1 MGVNRVHCP
10 TTPMTQQPAST
21 ATRPGNALEL
31 RGVSRTYG
39 TTHALRAVD
48 LDAAW
53 GRVLVLFGHN
63 GAGKSTLLRVAA
75 ALVKPTA
82 GSVTTAGFD
91 ADKNAGRVRAA
102 TGYAGHGTLLYDDL
116 TPEENLRF
124 YARLYGVP
132 QPDERAG
139 EVLRDV
145 GAERWAHRRVRGLSN
160 GMQKRVAI
168 ARALLHRPALLLL
181 DEPHAG
187 LDVQGRDFVDT
198 VVRAVAAGG
207 GAVVLSAH
215 DPALAFALDGDF
227 AVLRGGRLAATGE
240 AGSATPDEIA
250 ALLSAPAEG
259 AT

>member
-1 MGVNRVHCP
+1 
-10 TTPMTQQPAST
+10 MTEQPAP
-21 ATRPGNALEL
+21 APTRSGHALEL

-39 TTHALRAVD
+39 STHALRNVD
-48 LDAAW
+48 LDVAW

-91 ADKNAGRVRAA
+91 ADKDARGVRAA
-102 TGYAGHGTLLYDDL
+102 TGYVGHGTLLYDDL

-132 QPDERAG
+132 RPDERTG

-145 GAERWAHRRVRGLSN
+145 GAERWAQRRVRGLSN

-181 DEPHAG
+181 DEPDSG
-187 LDVQGRDFVDT
+187 LDVEGQAFVDT
-198 VVRAVAAGG
+198 VVRAVANGG
-207 GAVVLSAH
+207 GAVVFSAH
-215 DPALAFALDGDF
+215 DPAQGLALADNF
-227 AVLRGGRLAATGE
+227 AVLRGGRIASTGE
-240 AGSATPDEIA
+240 AASASPDEIA
-250 ALLSAPAEG
+250 ALLSAPAE
-259 AT
+259 AA

>member
-1 MGVNRVHCP
+1 
-10 TTPMTQQPAST
+10 MTQQPEPT
-21 ATRPGNALEL
+21 PPRPGHALEL
-31 RGVSRTYG
+31 RGVTKTYG
-39 TTHALRAVD
+39 VTHALRAVD
-48 LDAAW
+48 LAAAW

-91 ADKNAGRVRAA
+91 ANEHTRRVRAA

-124 YARLYGVP
+124 YARLHGVP
-132 QPDERAG
+132 DPNERAA

-145 GAERWAHRRVRGLSN
+145 GAERWGRRRVRGLSN

-168 ARALLHRPALLLL
+168 ARALLHHPALLLL
-181 DEPHAG
+181 DEPDAG
-187 LDVQGRDFVDT
+187 LDVQGQAFVET
-198 VVRAVAAGG
+198 VVRAVANGG

-215 DPALAFALDGDF
+215 DPARGLALADDF
-227 AVLRGGRLAATGE
+227 AVLRGGRVAAAGEAAT
-240 AGSATPDEIA
+240 ATPDEIA
-250 ALLSAPAEG
+250 ALLSAPPLNSSEG
-259 AT
+259 AA

>member
-1 MGVNRVHCP
+1 MTEQSAP
-10 TTPMTQQPAST
+10 TTPRS
-21 ATRPGNALEL
+21 GHALEL
-31 RGVSRTYG
+31 RGVSKTYG
-39 TTHALRAVD
+39 STHALRNVD

-75 ALVKPTA
+75 ALIKPTA
-82 GSVTTAGFD
+82 GSVATAGFD
-91 ADKNAGRVRAA
+91 ADGHAGRVRAA

-124 YARLYGVP
+124 YARLYGVARP
-132 QPDERAG
+132 EERAA

-145 GAERWAHRRVRGLSN
+145 GAERWAQRRVRGLSN

-181 DEPHAG
+181 DEPYAG
-187 LDVQGRDFVDT
+187 LDVQGRGFVDA

-240 AGSATPDEIA
+240 AAGATPDEIA
-250 ALLSAPAEG
+250 ALLSAPAE
-259 AT
+259 AA

>member
-1 MGVNRVHCP
+1 
-10 TTPMTQQPAST
+10 MTEQPAST
-21 ATRPGNALEL
+21 APRSGHALEL
-31 RGVSRTYG
+31 RGVSKTYG

-53 GRVLVLFGHN
+53 GHVLVLFGHN

-82 GSVTTAGFD
+82 GSVMTAGFD
-91 ADKNAGRVRAA
+91 ADKDAGRVRAA
-102 TGYAGHGTLLYDDL
+102 TGYVGHGTLLYDDL

-124 YARLYGVP
+124 YARLHGVP
-132 QPDERAG
+132 QPDERTA

-181 DEPHAG
+181 DEPDSG
-187 LDVQGRDFVDT
+187 LDVEGQAFVET
-198 VVRAVAAGG
+198 VVRAVASGG

-215 DPALAFALDGDF
+215 DPARGLALADDF
-227 AVLRGGRLAATGE
+227 AVLRGGRIAATGE
-240 AGSATPDEIA
+240 AASAASDEIA
-250 ALLSAPAEG
+250 ALLSAPPLTSSEG
-259 AT
+259 AA

>member
-1 MGVNRVHCP
+1 MTANPAP
-10 TTPMTQQPAST
+10 TAMRS
-21 ATRPGNALEL
+21 GLALEL
-31 RGVSRTYG
+31 RGVSKSYG
-39 TTHALRAVD
+39 ATHALRNVD

-91 ADKNAGRVRAA
+91 ADRQPSHVRAA

-132 QPDERAG
+132 GPDERAA

-145 GAERWAHRRVRGLSN
+145 GAERGARRRVRGLSN

-181 DEPHAG
+181 DEPDSG
-187 LDVQGRDFVDT
+187 L
-198 VVRAVAAGG
+198 
-207 GAVVLSAH
+207 
-215 DPALAFALDGDF
+215 
-227 AVLRGGRLAATGE
+227 
-240 AGSATPDEIA
+240 
-250 ALLSAPAEG
+250 
-259 AT
+259 

>member
-1 MGVNRVHCP
+1 
-10 TTPMTQQPAST
+10 MTQQPAPT
-21 ATRPGNALEL
+21 ATRPGHALEL
-31 RGVSRTYG
+31 RGVSKSYG
-39 TTHALRAVD
+39 STHALRSVD

-91 ADKNAGRVRAA
+91 PDANAGRVRAA

-124 YARLYGVP
+124 YARLHGVP
-132 QPDERAG
+132 RPDERTG

-181 DEPHAG
+181 DEPDSG
-187 LDVQGRDFVDT
+187 LDVQAQAFVET
-198 VVRAVAAGG
+198 IVRAVADGG

-215 DPALAFALDGDF
+215 DPARGLDVADDF
-227 AVLRGGRLAATGE
+227 AVLRGGRIAATGE
-240 AGSATPDEIA
+240 ADDTTPGEIA
-250 ALLSAPAEG
+250 ALLSAPAE
-259 AT
+259 AA

>member
-1 MGVNRVHCP
+1 MAANP
-10 TTPMTQQPAST
+10 TPAAPRS
-21 ATRPGNALEL
+21 GNALEL

-39 TTHALRAVD
+39 TTHALRSVD

-91 ADKNAGRVRAA
+91 ADKDAGRVRAA
-102 TGYAGHGTLLYDDL
+102 TGYVGHGTLLYDDL

-132 QPDERAG
+132 DPNERTG

-181 DEPHAG
+181 DEPDSG
-187 LDVQGRDFVDT
+187 LDVQGQAFVDT
-198 VVRAVAAGG
+198 VVRAVANGG
-207 GAVVLSAH
+207 GAVVFSAH
-215 DPALAFALDGDF
+215 DPTRGLATADDF
-227 AVLRGGRLAATGE
+227 AVLRGGRIAKAGE
-240 AGSATPDEIA
+240 AASAAPDEIT
-250 ALLSAPAEG
+250 ALLSALAEG
-259 AT
+259 AA

>member
-1 MGVNRVHCP
+1 
-10 TTPMTQQPAST
+10 MTQQPAPNT
-21 ATRPGNALEL
+21 TRSGHALEL
-31 RGVSRTYG
+31 RGVSKTYG
-39 TTHALRAVD
+39 ATHALRSVD

-75 ALVKPTA
+75 ALVKPGA

-91 ADKNAGRVRAA
+91 ADEHDDRVRAA
-102 TGYAGHGTLLYDDL
+102 TGYAGHANLLYDDL

-132 QPDERAG
+132 QPDKRTG

-145 GAERWAHRRVRGLSN
+145 GAERWAQRRVRTLSN

-181 DEPHAG
+181 DEPDSG
-187 LDVQGRDFVDT
+187 LDVQGRDFVDA
-198 VVRAVAAGG
+198 VIRAVADGG
-207 GAVVLSAH
+207 GAVVFSAH
-215 DPALAFALDGDF
+215 DPARGLDVADDF
-227 AVLRGGRLAATGE
+227 AVLRGGRIAATGE
-240 AGSATPDEIA
+240 ADDTTPNEIA
-250 ALLSAPAEG
+250 ALLSAPPPGTSQG
-259 AT
+259 AA

>member
-1 MGVNRVHCP
+1 MTANP
-10 TTPMTQQPAST
+10 PQTP
-21 ATRPGNALEL
+21 TRPGHALEL
-31 RGVSRTYG
+31 RGVSKTYG
-39 TTHALRAVD
+39 VTHALRSVD

-91 ADKNAGRVRAA
+91 ADRHAQRVRAA

-124 YARLYGVP
+124 YARLHGMP
-132 QPDERAG
+132 HPDERAG

-181 DEPHAG
+181 DEPDSG
-187 LDVQGRDFVDT
+187 LDVQGQAFVET
-198 VVRAVAAGG
+198 VVRAVANGG

-215 DPALAFALDGDF
+215 DPARGLALADDY
-227 AVLRGGRLAATGE
+227 AVLRGGRIAATGE
-240 AGSATPDEIA
+240 AASAAPDEIA
-250 ALLSAPAEG
+250 ALLSAPAPNTSEG
-259 AT
+259 AA

>member
-1 MGVNRVHCP
+1 
-10 TTPMTQQPAST
+10 MTEQPAP
-21 ATRPGNALEL
+21 APTRSGHALEL

-39 TTHALRAVD
+39 TTHALRNVD

-91 ADKNAGRVRAA
+91 ADKDAGRVRAA
-102 TGYAGHGTLLYDDL
+102 TGYVGHGTLLYDDL

-124 YARLYGVP
+124 YARLHGVP
-132 QPDERAG
+132 DPNERAA

-145 GAERWAHRRVRGLSN
+145 GAERWGHRRVRGLSN

-181 DEPHAG
+181 DEPDSG
-187 LDVQGRDFVDT
+187 LDVQGRAFVET
-198 VVRAVAAGG
+198 VVRAVANGG
-207 GAVVLSAH
+207 GAVVFSAH
-215 DPALAFALDGDF
+215 DPAQGLALADDF
-227 AVLRGGRLAATGE
+227 AVLRGGRIAAAGE
-240 AGSATPDEIA
+240 AASAAPDEVA
-250 ALLSAPAEG
+250 ALLSAPPIGSSEG
-259 AT
+259 AA

>member
-1 MGVNRVHCP
+1 
-10 TTPMTQQPAST
+10 MTEQPAPAPPRS
-21 ATRPGNALEL
+21 GHALEL

-39 TTHALRAVD
+39 TTHALRSVD

-53 GRVLVLFGHN
+53 DRVLVLFGHN

-91 ADKNAGRVRAA
+91 ADGQSQRVRAA
-102 TGYAGHGTLLYDDL
+102 TGYVGHGTLLYDDL

-132 QPDERAG
+132 DPDERTA

-168 ARALLHRPALLLL
+168 ARALLHRPVLLLL
-181 DEPHAG
+181 DEPDSG
-187 LDVQGRDFVDT
+187 LDVQGRAFVET
-198 VVRAVAAGG
+198 VVRAVANGG
-207 GAVVLSAH
+207 GAVVFSAH
-215 DPALAFALDGDF
+215 DPARGLATADDF
-227 AVLRGGRLAATGE
+227 AVLRGGRIAAAGE
-240 AGSATPDEIA
+240 AASTAPDEIA
-250 ALLSAPAEG
+250 ALLSAPPLSSSGGSA
-259 AT
+259 

>member
-1 MGVNRVHCP
+1 
-10 TTPMTQQPAST
+10 MTEQPAP
-21 ATRPGNALEL
+21 APTRSGHALEL

-39 TTHALRAVD
+39 TTHALRSVD

-91 ADKNAGRVRAA
+91 ADKDAGRVRAA
-102 TGYAGHGTLLYDDL
+102 TGYVGHATLLYDDL

-132 QPDERAG
+132 RPDERTG

-181 DEPHAG
+181 DEPDSG
-187 LDVQGRDFVDT
+187 LDVQGQAFVDT
-198 VVRAVAAGG
+198 VVRAVADGG
-207 GAVVLSAH
+207 GAVVFSAH
-215 DPALAFALDGDF
+215 DPARGLAVADDF
-227 AVLRGGRLAATGE
+227 AVLRGGRIAATGE
-240 AGSATPDEIA
+240 AASTTPDEIA
-250 ALLSAPAEG
+250 ALLSAPTERA
-259 AT
+259 A

>member
-1 MGVNRVHCP
+1 
-10 TTPMTQQPAST
+10 MTEQPAP
-21 ATRPGNALEL
+21 APTRSGHALEL

-39 TTHALRAVD
+39 TTHALRSVD

-91 ADKNAGRVRAA
+91 ADKDAGRVRAA

-132 QPDERAG
+132 DPNERAA

-145 GAERWAHRRVRGLSN
+145 GAERWVHRRVRGLSN

-181 DEPHAG
+181 DEPDSG
-187 LDVQGRDFVDT
+187 LDVQGRAFVET
-198 VVRAVAAGG
+198 VVRAVANGG
-207 GAVVLSAH
+207 GAVVFSAH
-215 DPALAFALDGDF
+215 GPAQGLALADDF
-227 AVLRGGRLAATGE
+227 AVLRGGRIAAAGE
-240 AGSATPDEIA
+240 AASAAPDEVA
-250 ALLSAPAEG
+250 ALLSAPPIGSSEG
-259 AT
+259 AA